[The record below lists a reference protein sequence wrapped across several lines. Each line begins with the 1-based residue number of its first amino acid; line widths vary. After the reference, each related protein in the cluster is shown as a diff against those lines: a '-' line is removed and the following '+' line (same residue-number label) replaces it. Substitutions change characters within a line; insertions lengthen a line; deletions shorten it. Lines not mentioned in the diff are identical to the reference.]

1 MVDQRVRLELDVGG
15 SGRGRGVLPERGD
28 APRPS
33 AVHGTV
39 HGFRGFVFA
48 QTHASPFS
56 GYRARGPDFRG
67 PRAGTGRGRD
77 TGDSDCRARVPGDRA
92 PGSRRGRRGRERRR
106 LLRPEPRSGHE
117 HHPEVSLRGS
127 RRGNVLV
134 LEFHGGWSGG
144 AGGSRGAPGGDAR
157 AVEPGPSGDGRAERH
172 TRTPRE
178 SHAVEVEVD
187 HHLHDE
193 RHVGLV
199 RLEDSVE
206 DAAAQHRR
214 SRAGDRPGVV
224 QAKAREET
232 LLGVVPV
239 ERFGANQGGVV
250 DESAL
255 RSVVRARTD
264 VGIDGVGFVGTGP
277 RRGAGALRGANGH
290 VHRRVQARREVSK
303 KRPSLDGVAG
313 EIVVVWDVKVRERA
327 MQVKTRLLT
336 AGGLAEYAH
345 DRNLEEEVVGWRGVV
360 ISSWSPKPRGGGA
373 NFRSRAARAPCP
385 RGRHRGRASG

>member
-92 PGSRRGRRGRERRR
+92 PEVAGVAGVASVAASSAPNPDPGTNTI
-106 LLRPEPRSGHE
+106 PRFPS
-117 HHPEVSLRGS
+117 EVLDGGTSS
-127 RRGNVLV
+127 YSSST
-134 LEFHGGWSGG
+134 GGWSGG

-193 RHVGLV
+193 
-199 RLEDSVE
+199 
-206 DAAAQHRR
+206 
-214 SRAGDRPGVV
+214 
-224 QAKAREET
+224 
-232 LLGVVPV
+232 
-239 ERFGANQGGVV
+239 
-250 DESAL
+250 
-255 RSVVRARTD
+255 
-264 VGIDGVGFVGTGP
+264 
-277 RRGAGALRGANGH
+277 
-290 VHRRVQARREVSK
+290 
-303 KRPSLDGVAG
+303 
-313 EIVVVWDVKVRERA
+313 
-327 MQVKTRLLT
+327 
-336 AGGLAEYAH
+336 
-345 DRNLEEEVVGWRGVV
+345 
-360 ISSWSPKPRGGGA
+360 
-373 NFRSRAARAPCP
+373 
-385 RGRHRGRASG
+385 